1 LANIV
6 QAKLP
11 VAARTTNAV
20 TAERQRLVLCRLMID
35 IMRNLHGAYAPASEP
50 FGSRLETFFIGLCV
64 ALGDFEDKP
73 FSVSKVAAYM
83 HVPRTT
89 VLRRLDRLRSWGL
102 IHRMGNRY
110 RMDSKALNSLLGIRS
125 YRTIRRLLDKANRDL
140 TILDGL
146 PD

>member
-1 LANIV
+1 LENMV
-6 QAKLP
+6 QAKSP
-11 VAARTTNAV
+11 FAARATNAA
-20 TAERQRLVLCRLMID
+20 TAERQRLVLCRLMIE
-35 IMRNLHGAYAPASEP
+35 IMRNVHGDYAPAREP

-73 FSVSKVAAYM
+73 FSVSKIAAYM

-89 VLRRLDRLRSWGL
+89 VIRRLDQLRSWGL
-102 IHRMGNRY
+102 IHRVGTRY

-125 YRTIRRLLDKANRDL
+125 YRSIRRLLDKANRDL
-140 TILDGL
+140 TILDSL